1 MMSES
6 EMLTRYLQEQREAL
20 LWKLDGVG
28 EYDARRPMTATG
40 TNLLGLVKH
49 VASMEIGYFGEACGR
64 PNAVDMPW
72 LAETAEPND
81 DMYATVDES
90 REWVVDL
97 YRRAWANTNAVI
109 AELGLDA
116 EAVVPW
122 WGEKTRRTDVRRLI
136 VHMIAETARHTGHA
150 DIVREQIDG
159 FAGLYDGNDNLP
171 DDDRAWWDAYRA
183 RVQVAAE
190 AFA

>member
-49 VASMEIGYFGEACGR
+49 VASMEIEYFGVACGR
-64 PNAVDMPW
+64 ASIENLTW
-72 LAETAEPND
+72 LSETAEPND
-81 DMYATVDES
+81 DMYATADES

-97 YRRAWANTNAVI
+97 YRRAWANTDAVI

-183 RVQVAAE
+183 RVQAAAD